1 MKYQIIRHWNGTK
14 GYGKKFDSIED
25 ANTFL
30 QNDEKVQM
38 DKEDGFTFSIERLE
52 E

>member
-25 ANTFL
+25 AREYL
-30 QNDEKVQM
+30 QNNEKVQT
-38 DKEDGFTFSIERLE
+38 DKTDGFVFSIERLE
-52 E
+52 K

>member
-25 ANTFL
+25 AKTYL

-38 DKEDGFTFSIERLE
+38 DKTDGFDFSIERLE